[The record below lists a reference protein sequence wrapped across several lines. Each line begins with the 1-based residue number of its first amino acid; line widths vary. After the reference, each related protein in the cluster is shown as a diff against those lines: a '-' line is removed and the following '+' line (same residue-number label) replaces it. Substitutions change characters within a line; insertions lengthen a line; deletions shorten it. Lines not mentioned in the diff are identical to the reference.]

1 MNTSTK
7 STTKQKK
14 ALRLAIAAL
23 ILTLQ
28 LTSCQSSKVNPKSEA
43 PQFPEPYDTEGNLI
57 VTYDV
62 NTDKVSMPLWYWKK
76 IVRYVVDVQGV
87 EEE

>member
-14 ALRLAIAAL
+14 ALKLVIVAL
-23 ILTLQ
+23 TLTLQ
-28 LTSCQSSKVNPKSEA
+28 LTSCQTLKKQKSEVPEF
-43 PQFPEPYDTEGNLI
+43 PQPYDTEGNLI

-62 NTDKVSMPLWYWKK
+62 TTDKVSMPLWYWKK
-76 IVRYVVDVQGV
+76 IVRYAVDVQGV

>member
-14 ALRLAIAAL
+14 VLKLVIAAL
-23 ILTLQ
+23 ILMLQ
-28 LTSCQSSKVNPKSEA
+28 LPSCQSLKVNPKSEA
-43 PQFPEPYDTEGNLI
+43 PQFPELYDTEGNLI
-57 VTYDV
+57 ITYDV
-62 NTDKVSMPLWYWKK
+62 TTNKVSMPLWYWKK
-76 IVRYVVDVQGV
+76 IVRYAVDVQGV

>member
-14 ALRLAIAAL
+14 ALKLVIVA
-23 ILTLQ
+23 LTLTLL
-28 LTSCQSSKVNPKSEA
+28 LTSCQTLKKQKSEA
-43 PQFPEPYDTEGNLI
+43 SEFPQPYDTEGNLI

-62 NTDKVSMPLWYWKK
+62 TTDKVSMPLWYWKK
-76 IVRYVVDVQGV
+76 IVRYAVDVQGV

>member
-1 MNTSTK
+1 MNTSIK

-28 LTSCQSSKVNPKSEA
+28 LTSCQSSNINPKSEV
-43 PQFPEPYDTEGNLI
+43 PQFPEPYNTEGNLI

-76 IVRYVVDVQGV
+76 IVRYAVDVQGV
-87 EEE
+87 KEE

>member
-1 MNTSTK
+1 MNISTK
-7 STTKQKK
+7 SITRQKK

-28 LTSCQSSKVNPKSEA
+28 LTSCQSSKVNKTSEA
-43 PQFPEPYDTEGNLI
+43 PQFPELYDTKGKLI

-62 NTDKVSMPLWYWKK
+62 NADKVSMPLWYWKK
-76 IVRYVVDVQGV
+76 IVRYAVDVQGV

>member
-14 ALRLAIAAL
+14 VLKLAIAAL

-28 LTSCQSSKVNPKSEA
+28 LMSCQSLKANKTSEA
-43 PQFPEPYDTEGNLI
+43 SQFPEPYDTEGNLI

-62 NTDKVSMPLWYWKK
+62 TTDKVSMPLWYWKK
-76 IVRYVVDVQGV
+76 IVRYTVDVQGV
-87 EEE
+87 EKE

>member
-1 MNTSTK
+1 MNTSIK

-28 LTSCQSSKVNPKSEA
+28 LTSCQTLKKQKSEA
-43 PQFPEPYDTEGNLI
+43 PEFPQPYDTEGNLI

-62 NTDKVSMPLWYWKK
+62 TTDKVSMPLWYWKK
-76 IVRYVVDVQGV
+76 IVRYAVDVQGV

>member
-1 MNTSTK
+1 MNISTK
-7 STTKQKK
+7 STTKQKRVLK
-14 ALRLAIAAL
+14 LAIVAL
-23 ILTLQ
+23 TLTLQ
-28 LTSCQSSKVNPKSEA
+28 LTSCQSSKIKSEA

-76 IVRYVVDVQGV
+76 IVRYAVDVQGV

>member
-1 MNTSTK
+1 MNISTK

-28 LTSCQSSKVNPKSEA
+28 LTSCQSSKKQKSEVPEF
-43 PQFPEPYDTEGNLI
+43 PQPYDTEGNLI

-62 NTDKVSMPLWYWKK
+62 TTDKVSMPLWYWKK
-76 IVRYVVDVQGV
+76 IVRYAVDVQGV

>member
-1 MNTSTK
+1 MNISTK

-14 ALRLAIAAL
+14 ALKLAIVAL
-23 ILTLQ
+23 TLTLQ
-28 LTSCQSSKVNPKSEA
+28 LTSCQSSKIKSEA
-43 PQFPEPYDTEGNLI
+43 PQFPELYDTEGNLI
-57 VTYDV
+57 ITYDV

-76 IVRYVVDVQGV
+76 IVRYAVDVQGV

>member
-1 MNTSTK
+1 MNTNTK

-14 ALRLAIAAL
+14 ALKLVIVA
-23 ILTLQ
+23 LTLTLL
-28 LTSCQSSKVNPKSEA
+28 LTSCQTLKKQKSEA
-43 PQFPEPYDTEGNLI
+43 PEFPQPYDTEGNLI

-62 NTDKVSMPLWYWKK
+62 TTDKVSMPLWYWKK
-76 IVRYVVDVQGV
+76 IVRYTVDVQGV

>member
-1 MNTSTK
+1 MNTNTK

-14 ALRLAIAAL
+14 ALKLVIVA
-23 ILTLQ
+23 LTLTLL
-28 LTSCQSSKVNPKSEA
+28 LTSCQTLKKQKSEA
-43 PQFPEPYDTEGNLI
+43 PEFPQLYDTEGNLI

-62 NTDKVSMPLWYWKK
+62 TTDKVSIPLWYWKK
-76 IVRYVVDVQGV
+76 IVRYAVDVQGV

>member
-14 ALRLAIAAL
+14 ALKLAIAAL
-23 ILTLQ
+23 ILTPL
-28 LTSCQSSKVNPKSEA
+28 LTSCLTLKKSEA
-43 PQFPEPYDTEGNLI
+43 PQFPEPYDTEGNLVI
-57 VTYDV
+57 TYDV

-76 IVRYVVDVQGV
+76 IVRYAVDVQGV

>member
-28 LTSCQSSKVNPKSEA
+28 LTSCQSSKVKSEA
-43 PQFPEPYDTEGNLI
+43 PQFSEPYDTEGNLI

-76 IVRYVVDVQGV
+76 IVRYAVDVQGV

>member
-1 MNTSTK
+1 MNISTK

-28 LTSCQSSKVNPKSEA
+28 LTSCQSSKVSEA
-43 PQFPEPYDTEGNLI
+43 PQFPDPYDTEGNLI

-76 IVRYVVDVQGV
+76 IVRYAVDVQGV
-87 EEE
+87 KEE

>member
-1 MNTSTK
+1 MNTNTK

-14 ALRLAIAAL
+14 ALKLVIVA
-23 ILTLQ
+23 LTLTLL
-28 LTSCQSSKVNPKSEA
+28 LTSCQTLKNQKSEA
-43 PQFPEPYDTEGNLI
+43 PEFPQPYDTEGNLI

-62 NTDKVSMPLWYWKK
+62 TTDKVSMPLWYWKK
-76 IVRYVVDVQGV
+76 IVRYAVDVQGV

>member
-28 LTSCQSSKVNPKSEA
+28 LTSCQTLKKQKSKA
-43 PQFPEPYDTEGNLI
+43 PEFPQPYDTEGNLI

-62 NTDKVSMPLWYWKK
+62 TTDKVSMPLWYWKK
-76 IVRYVVDVQGV
+76 IVRYAVDVQGV

>member
-1 MNTSTK
+1 MNINTK

-14 ALRLAIAAL
+14 ALKLVIVA
-23 ILTLQ
+23 LTLTLL
-28 LTSCQSSKVNPKSEA
+28 LTSCQTLKKQKSEA
-43 PQFPEPYDTEGNLI
+43 PEFPQPYDTEGNLI

-62 NTDKVSMPLWYWKK
+62 TTDKISMPLWYWKK
-76 IVRYVVDVQGV
+76 IVRYAVDVQGV

>member
-1 MNTSTK
+1 M
-7 STTKQKK
+7 
-14 ALRLAIAAL
+14 
-23 ILTLQ
+23 
-28 LTSCQSSKVNPKSEA
+28 KSEA

-62 NTDKVSMPLWYWKK
+62 NTDKVSVPLWYWKK
-76 IVRYVVDVQGV
+76 IVRYAVDVQGV

>member
-1 MNTSTK
+1 MNTNTK

-14 ALRLAIAAL
+14 ALKLVIVA
-23 ILTLQ
+23 LTLTLL
-28 LTSCQSSKVNPKSEA
+28 LTSCQTLKKQKSEA
-43 PQFPEPYDTEGNLI
+43 PEFPQPYDTEGNLI

-62 NTDKVSMPLWYWKK
+62 TTDKVSMPLWYWKK
-76 IVRYVVDVQGV
+76 IVRYAVDVQGV

>member
-1 MNTSTK
+1 MNTNTK

-14 ALRLAIAAL
+14 ALKLAIVA
-23 ILTLQ
+23 LTLTLL
-28 LTSCQSSKVNPKSEA
+28 LTSCQTLKKQKSEA
-43 PQFPEPYDTEGNLI
+43 PEFPQPYDTEGNLI

-62 NTDKVSMPLWYWKK
+62 TTDIVSMPLWYWKK
-76 IVRYVVDVQGV
+76 IVRYAVDVQGV